1 MMVQR
6 YEKNLFLLAIWERI
20 CNFAHIMDYKRL
32 FMAWMSAVGLWL
44 TAATACAQLPAGGS
58 ENYLFR
64 NIGVKDGLS
73 QTTVLDILQDRT
85 GFIWMCTKAG
95 LNRYDGTTMR
105 TYTHR
110 DDGHSLGSDFATTIC
125 EAPDGRLWVGTEQ
138 GVYIYDPQMDSF
150 APFDIRTAGGERIT
164 NNVTVL
170 ECIGNQIYIA
180 ANEQGLFVYDI
191 RMKRLRNLTFKGHP
205 NVAGLHLDSKGRL
218 WIGFFGGGLYFIDH
232 FLTTDA
238 TANDLQ
244 CFTDDTGHEPFE
256 GDIVSSVVE
265 VRPGILMTGSDR
277 HGLTEINAVSRHVR
291 PIINSYGGR
300 PIFGRSLTLHD
311 HQVWVATEQGLFVYD
326 IDSQQLSRY
335 AHEPSDPF
343 SLADNSLYC
352 ICTDR
357 EGGMWIGSY
366 FAGVNYLPPRSAG
379 FKRYMPYKTQLQG
392 RHVREMVSDGEGR
405 IWIGTEDMGL
415 NIFDPATE
423 TFSYV
428 EQSKDFPNIHGLC
441 VDGDEIWVGTFSYG
455 LKIINTKTCRIV
467 RSYSVGDGHGLR
479 DNTIFSIAQD
489 QEGTFWLGTIRGLCH
504 YDRQHDRFVYE
515 DDVPGIL
522 INKVSICRHGDLWL
536 ATQTNGVYHRTTDGS
551 WHHYSQANQRDMRSD
566 KAIDLMEDATGN
578 MWVATQGGGIYR
590 YQAAEDR
597 LQHIDLGEEL
607 TTVFQMVEAHDGTI
621 WMSTSNHIASY
632 QPKTG
637 VSHIYESSDG
647 IHDYQFNYSSSF
659 FDAQGRVYFG
669 TLNGFIRFM
678 PSASSF
684 TKDARAQADTP
695 RVVATSLRIQNSH
708 TDIYTPQSPLQQSIT
723 YTRKLTLSHRQN
735 SFTLQL
741 SALVFDLAQLRP
753 MEYRLDNYDHDWQ
766 PMRADNMVG
775 YANLPAGHYTL
786 RVRLQNADGT
796 WSDDAYRLDITVRPH
811 PLLSVWAQVIYALL
825 LAVLIFLIYRFF
837 SLRSRYRRQH
847 AMERFEHEMEQE
859 LYESKIQFFTNVAHE
874 IRTPLTLIKAPL
886 ENMIEKAGAEDT
898 QISRL
903 NGDLHVMQQNTN
915 RLHDLI
921 NQLLD
926 FRKTEANGLRLN
938 FEHCDIGA
946 IISSIYERFMP
957 TMQKRGLE
965 TSLSLPQE
973 PLLAD
978 VDREGFTKIVSN
990 LLNNAVKYG
999 EHHVAVTLTRNT
1011 DQLVLLVA
1019 NDGPQIPPQMRRQI
1033 FTPFFRI
1040 ESKERSSTVGT
1051 GIGLAMTRSLT
1062 ELHNGT
1068 IQIDDHPTLNIFH
1081 LQIPIAQK
1089 DVLTITNMAY
1099 APHKPHESH
1108 EPHKSHEPSEPSHPH
1123 TILLVEDNEQLLA
1136 YEQQQLEQDYD
1147 VICATNGEE
1156 ALQLL
1161 RGHDIHLIVSDIM
1174 MEPMSGLELCKAVK
1188 QDVEMSHIPVILLTA
1203 LTTQQAK
1210 MQGMENG
1217 ADAYIEKPFS
1227 LGFLRQ
1233 TISRLLAE
1241 RESVKKAFAESP
1253 FTASESVSIS
1263 QADNEFLQ
1271 RLKKVVDKH
1280 MNNSDL
1286 NVDLLASEMHMS
1298 RSSLNRKI
1306 RGTLDIS
1313 PNEYIKIERLKKAAS
1328 LLKSGKSKIANICY
1342 EVGFTTPSYF
1352 TKCFYKQFGL
1362 LPKEFMGS
1370 EEGE

>member
-1 MMVQR
+1 
-6 YEKNLFLLAIWERI
+6 
-20 CNFAHIMDYKRL
+20 MDNKRL
-32 FMAWMSAVGLWL
+32 TFSWLIAVCLWL
-44 TAATACAQLPAGGS
+44 AAVATYAQTAIGTS

-73 QTTVLDILQDRT
+73 QTTVFDILQDRT

-110 DDGHSLGSDFATTIC
+110 NDGHSLGSDFATTIC

-138 GVYIYDPQMDSF
+138 GVYIYDPQMDTF
-150 APFDIRTAGGERIT
+150 APFVTTTADGHRIT

-170 ECIGNQIYIA
+170 ECIGQQIYIA
-180 ANEQGLFVYDI
+180 ANEQGLFIYDTQQKK
-191 RMKRLRNLTFKGHP
+191 MRNLNFDGHP
-205 NVAGLHLDSKGRL
+205 NVAGLQLDTDGRL

-232 FLTTDA
+232 FQPALA
-238 TANDLQ
+238 SAASLQ
-244 CFTDDTGHEPFE
+244 CFLDDTGNETFD
-256 GDIVSSVVE
+256 GDIVSAVVE
-265 VRPGILMTGSDR
+265 VSPGILMTGSDR
-277 HGLTEINAVSRHVR
+277 HGLTEINTRSRHVR
-291 PIINSYGGR
+291 TIISSYGGR
-300 PIFGRSLTLHD
+300 PIFGRSLTLYD
-311 HQVWVATEQGLFVYD
+311 NQVWVATEQGLFIYD
-326 IDSQQLSRY
+326 IATQHLSHY
-335 AHEPSDPF
+335 VHEPSDPF

-352 ICTDR
+352 ICPDR

-366 FAGVNYLPPRSAG
+366 FAGVNYLPRQAKG
-379 FKRYMPYKTQLQG
+379 FKRFMPYDTQLHG
-392 RHVREMVSDGEGR
+392 RHVREMVTDGEGR
-405 IWIGTEDMGL
+405 VWIGTEDMGL
-415 NIFDPATE
+415 NIFDPQNE

-428 EQSKDFPNIHGLC
+428 APSSDFPNIHGLYIE
-441 VDGDEIWVGTFSYG
+441 GNQIWVGTFSYG
-455 LKIINTKTCRIV
+455 LKILDTRTQRIL

-479 DNTIFSIAQD
+479 DNTIFSICQD
-489 QEGTFWLGTIRGLCH
+489 SEGTFWLGTIRGLCR
-504 YDRQHDRFVYE
+504 YDSQHDRFVYE
-515 DDVPGIL
+515 DHVPRIL
-522 INKVSICRHGDLWL
+522 INKVSVSRHGDLWV
-536 ATQTNGVYHRTTDGS
+536 ATQTNGVYHRSTDGT

-566 KAIDLMEDATGN
+566 KAIDLMEDAEGDI
-578 MWVATQGGGIYR
+578 WVATQGGGIYR
-590 YQAAEDR
+590 YLAAEDR
-597 LQHIDLGEEL
+597 LQHIDIDEQL

-621 WMSTSNHIASY
+621 WMSTFNHIASY
-632 QPKTG
+632 QPDTG
-637 VSHIYESSDG
+637 VSHIYEASDG
-647 IHDYQFNYSSSF
+647 VHDYQFNYSSSLS
-659 FDAQGRVYFG
+659 DSQGRVYFG

-678 PSASSF
+678 PTASSF
-684 TKDARAQADTP
+684 TKDAPVHNGTP
-695 RVVATSLRIQNSH
+695 QVVATNLRIQNSP
-708 TDIYTPQSPLQQSIT
+708 TDIFTPESPLEQSIT
-723 YTRKLTLSHRQN
+723 YTRELTLSHRQN

-741 SALVFDLAQLRP
+741 SSLIFDQTQSRP
-753 MEYRLDNYDHDWQ
+753 MEYRMENYDQDWQ
-766 PMRADNMVG
+766 PMRADNMVK
-775 YANLPAGHYTL
+775 YANLPAGNYTL
-786 RVRLQNADGT
+786 RVRLLNADGS
-796 WSDDAYRLDITVRPH
+796 WNEDAYQLHIKVRPH
-811 PLLSVWAQVIYALL
+811 PLLSTWAYIVYALL
-825 LAVLIFLIYRFF
+825 LAVFLYLVFRFF

-859 LYESKIQFFTNVAHE
+859 LYESKIRFFTNVAHE
-874 IRTPLTLIKAPL
+874 IRTPLTLIKTPL
-886 ENMIEKAGAEDT
+886 ENIIEKVKSTDAPTNE
-898 QISRL
+898 QMNRL
-903 NGDLHVMQQNTN
+903 NSDLHVMQQNTT

-938 FEHCDIGA
+938 FEHCDIGTVVN
-946 IISSIYERFMP
+946 SIYERFMP

-965 TSLSLPQE
+965 TSISLPQE
-973 PLLAD
+973 PLIAD

-999 EHHVAVTLTRNT
+999 EHHVTVTLTRNT
-1011 DQLVLLVA
+1011 DHLVLLVV
-1019 NDGPQIPPQMRRQI
+1019 NDGPQIPPQMRKQV

-1051 GIGLAMTRSLT
+1051 GIGLAMARSLT

-1081 LQIPIAQK
+1081 LQIPITQK
-1089 DVLTITNMAY
+1089 DVLPITNMAY
-1099 APHKPHESH
+1099 EPNKSHESH

-1123 TILLVEDNEQLLA
+1123 AILLVEDNEELLD
-1136 YEQQQLEQDYD
+1136 YERQQLEQDYD
-1147 VICATNGEE
+1147 VFCATNGEE

-1161 RGHDIHLIVSDIM
+1161 RQHDIHLIVSDIM
-1174 MEPMSGLELCKAVK
+1174 MEPMSGLELCKQVK
-1188 QDVEMSHIPVILLTA
+1188 QDVELSHIPVILLTA

-1241 RESVKKAFAESP
+1241 RESAKKAFAESP
-1253 FTASESVSIS
+1253 FTATESVSIS

-1271 RLKKVVDKH
+1271 HLKKVVEKH

-1313 PNEYIKIERLKKAAS
+1313 PNEYIKIERLKQAAI
-1328 LLKSGKSKIANICY
+1328 LLKSGKAKIANICY
-1342 EVGFTTPSYF
+1342 EVGFSTPSYF

-1362 LPKEFMGS
+1362 LPKEFMT
-1370 EEGE
+1370 GEK